1 MQYFNQ
7 VPSNA
12 ITIIAL
18 KVVLNY
24 SYCSKVVTES
34 QSLVEGWKFPLQC
47 QAMSSTRKC
56 TLGLFCM
63 QFCDQFH
70 CQWLGYLR
78 PAFVARAMLP
88 PYRAIV
94 NLCEYFRA
102 VESPQSCGREG
113 RYNTR
118 LLSSQDLNVR
128 TSGLQPVGSITSKE
142 GSESYE
148 KCWSGS
154 QWGSISLSHI
164 ARGSI
169 LEVELD
175 LDTT

>member
-7 VPSNA
+7 VPSNV

-18 KVVLNY
+18 KVVLNC
-24 SYCSKVVTES
+24 SYCSKVVTET
-34 QSLVEGWKFPLQC
+34 QCLVEGWEIPPQC
-47 QAMSSTRKC
+47 QAMSTKGKC
-56 TLGLFCM
+56 TLPLCM

-70 CQWLGYLR
+70 CQWLGYFW
-78 PAFVARAMLP
+78 PAIVARAMLP

-94 NLCEYFRA
+94 NLCEHFRA
-102 VESPQSCGREG
+102 VESPRSCGRAG
-113 RYNTR
+113 RYNTQ

-128 TSGLQPVGSITSKE
+128 TSGLQPVGSITPKE

-154 QWGSISLSHI
+154 QWGSMSLCHI